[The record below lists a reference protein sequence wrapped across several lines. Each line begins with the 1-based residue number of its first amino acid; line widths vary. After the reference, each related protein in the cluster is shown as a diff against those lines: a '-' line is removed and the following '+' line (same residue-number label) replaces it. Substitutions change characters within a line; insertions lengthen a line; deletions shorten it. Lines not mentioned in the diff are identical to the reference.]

1 MLSRTTRIQQPRAAR
16 RRRSAAARVII
27 FGLMVFLLVPLYRLQ
42 VVSADQFALQAKQN
56 RMRPMIVRAPRGTI
70 YDRHGRIVAE
80 NTVGYQVLLMP
91 KPLDQMRAEVA
102 RLAPI
107 LEMDSADVVRAFRR
121 YSLAPHLPME
131 VHRDA
136 SPIAVSKLAEHRYE
150 FPEVLV
156 QEYPKR
162 NYPAGEAIAHFIG
175 YVNEISE
182 QELTQPE
189 FTGYQQ
195 GRWIGKAGL
204 EKQYEKHIGGEPGVQ
219 YLEIDARGRI
229 KQWLPEELGV
239 PPIPGNDLQLYLDLD
254 LQEYIVHIFPKEYT
268 GAIVAIDPR
277 DGGVLAYYS
286 HPTYDPNRF
295 IGGISTAYW
304 NELQQ
309 DPGIPLLDR
318 VVASG
323 QPAAS
328 TWKLAV
334 AGMALD
340 QGVIRPDEY
349 MPIPCTGGITYG
361 RYARCWNPSGHGRM
375 NLIEGIKNSCNVY
388 FYQLGI
394 RLGLKRFLETGTR
407 LGFAEKTGIDV
418 PHEISPKFPE
428 STDWWVRN
436 LGYEPKDNEVL
447 SLTIGQGPLTMTAIK
462 LAHIYSALVQPDGKV
477 PAPRLAM
484 GMDTQRDTFH
494 FALDP
499 RETWYLEA
507 GMRRVLGPG
516 GTAALSR
523 LQDFELI
530 GKTGTAQ
537 PPGGGPLDHAWFVGM
552 GRPVGGEFEIAI
564 TMFLEYGHHGYLASG
579 FVAEAINF
587 YLARKYGKEFQMYA
601 TPRLRFANNLPV
613 NWNFSAPVV
622 DPPMPAAVPQPQAG
636 GQPAAPPGAAGQG
649 TGPGGR

>member
-1 MLSRTTRIQQPRAAR
+1 MLSRTNRIQQPRAAR
-16 RRRSAAARVII
+16 RRRAIVARVVII
-27 FGLMVFLLVPLYRLQ
+27 SLMVFLIYPLYRLQ
-42 VVSADQFALQAKQN
+42 VVSGETYQLQAKQN

-91 KPLDQMRAEVA
+91 KPLEEMRAEVA

-107 LEMDSADVVRAFRR
+107 LEMDSVDVARAFRR
-121 YSLAPHLPME
+121 YRIAPHLPME

-175 YVNEISE
+175 FVGEISAD
-182 QELTQPE
+182 ELEEPRYA
-189 FTGYQQ
+189 GYQQ
-195 GRWIGKAGL
+195 GRWIGRAGL
-204 EKQYEKHIGGEPGVQ
+204 EEQYEKHMGGEPGVQ

-239 PPIPGNDLQLYLDLD
+239 PPIPGKDLHLYLDLD
-254 LQEYIVHIFPKEYT
+254 LQEYIAAIFPKEFT
-268 GAIVAIDPR
+268 GAIAAIDPR

-286 HPTYDPNRF
+286 HPTFDPNEF
-295 IGGISTAYW
+295 IGGVSATYY
-304 NELQQ
+304 NQLLE

-349 MPIPCTGGITYG
+349 MPIPCTGGLTYG

-394 RLGLKRFLETGTR
+394 RLGLNRFLDVGTR
-407 LGFAEKTGIDV
+407 LGFGERTGIDV
-418 PHEISPKFPE
+418 PHEIEPNFPD
-428 STDWWVRN
+428 STQWYVEN
-436 LGYEPKDNEVL
+436 FGYQPKDNEVL
-447 SLTIGQGPLTMTAIK
+447 SLSIGQGPITMTVLK
-462 LAHIYSALVQPDGKV
+462 VAHIYSALVQPDGKV
-477 PAPRLAM
+477 PAPRLARS
-484 GMDTQRDTFH
+484 MDAERDTFQ
-494 FALDP
+494 FRLDP
-499 RETWYLEA
+499 REVWYLEA

-523 LQDFELI
+523 LQDWELI
-530 GKTGTAQ
+530 GKTGSAQ
-537 PPGGGPLDHAWFVGM
+537 APSGPDHGWFVGM
-552 GRPVGGEFEIAI
+552 GRPKDGEFEIAV
-564 TMFLEYGHHGYLASG
+564 TMFLEHGLHGYTASG
-579 FVAEAINF
+579 YVAEAINF
-587 YLARKYGKEFQMYA
+587 YLSRKYGKDFQMYA

-613 NWNFSAPVV
+613 NWNFSTPVE
-622 DPPMPAAVPQPQAG
+622 DPPMPAAGSSPQG
-636 GQPAAPPGAAGQG
+636 GQSGAARPDTTQRA
-649 TGPGGR
+649 PSRN